1 MPGAGPSVRSEPE
14 TRYVKSG
21 DAHIAYQVVG
31 DGPADLIVVRGYISH
46 VEVAWES
53 PALASFYLRLASF
66 CRLILFD
73 KRGTGLSDRVPEDRL
88 PTLEQRMDDVRA
100 VMEAVGSDRAALFG
114 ASEGGPMCL
123 LFAATY
129 PERTLGLLL
138 WGCFARYDWR
148 RSFIGRYWG
157 GETVDDA
164 LDRLEREWGDGGD
177 LAAMAPSLA
186 GDDAARRAWGRA
198 QRLSATPTAA
208 RALLRMMLDVD
219 VRPLLPAIRVP
230 VVILHRADE
239 VAVDVSHSRYMA
251 EHIPEARYVELPG
264 SDHLPWIGDMEPIVA
279 EIQELVTGTR
289 PEPEPDRVVATVL
302 FVDAPHAVTEGEA
315 APARE
320 RLGEV
325 VRSHVARFRGDMLAA
340 RADNFGASFDGPARA
355 IRCAEAIVA
364 ESDRSGARCRA
375 GIHTGECEPHDSGA
389 PRSRGGHGRRGPRSR
404 LSGRGAGLADGGRPG
419 RGRGDRLRR
428 SREYTSWRRSV
439 THGSFW
445 PPPPGQRRRGLRR
458 KSPRCCSG
466 ARGTTGRSP
475 SAGGW
480 SACATPRD
488 SDTWPV
494 SCASPTASSTCS
506 ICWPATHDAR
516 DNKARE
522 EGLVAATPDAGAVL
536 DEPAKQRLPRANRRA
551 GGGDRAGAPLERPR
565 ADRARRGRARCADA
579 RAGRRA
585 GPGRAR
591 PARGLGQRARA
602 GKREQGGAQRGAAPR
617 GAASRAGPATSR
629 SPSTPARSASYDPDP
644 TRAGQP
650 GTPEVTAGNPDFTP
664 TGHATSAVAR

>member
-1 MPGAGPSVRSEPE
+1 MTHQFRPPHPSATFGVGPSVRSEPE

-53 PALASFYLRLASF
+53 PALASFYLRMASF

-100 VMEAVGSDRAALFG
+100 VMEAVGSDRAALLG

-230 VVILHRADE
+230 AVIMHRADE

-264 SDHLPWIGDMEPIVA
+264 SDHLPWIGDVEPVVA

-289 PEPEPDRVVATVL
+289 PEPEPDRVVATLL
-302 FVDAPHAVTEGEA
+302 FVDAPHAVTGGEA
-315 APARE
+315 APAKE

-340 RADNFGASFDGPARA
+340 RGDNLGASFDGPARA

-364 ESDRSGARCRA
+364 ESDRSGVRCRA
-375 GIHTGECEPHDSGA
+375 GIHTGECEPHDSGLRGVA
-389 PRSRGGHGRRGPRSR
+389 VDMAAEVLARASTGEVLVSRTVAD
-404 LSGRGAGLADGGRPG
+404 LVAGAGIDFVDRGSHVLATV
-419 RGRGDRLRR
+419 GD
-428 SREYTSWRRSV
+428 SWQLLA
-439 THGSFW
+439 T
-445 PPPPGQRRRGLRR
+445 
-458 KSPRCCSG
+458 
-466 ARGTTGRSP
+466 
-475 SAGGW
+475 SAGTAP
-480 SACATPRD
+480 SRPAPEE
-488 SDTWPV
+488 PV
-494 SCASPTASSTCS
+494 MLFRREGDYWTIAFAGKVVRM
-506 ICWPATHDAR
+506 HDAKGLGYLAR
-516 DNKARE
+516 LLRQPHREFHVLDLLVGDARRANNMARE
-522 EGLVAATPDAGAVL
+522 ERLVAATPDAGAML
-536 DEPAKQRLPRANRRA
+536 DEPAKQAYREQIAELEAEIEQARRWN
-551 GGGDRAGAPLERPR
+551 DLERT
-565 ADRARRGRARCADA
+565 ARVEGELDALTHELA
-579 RAGRRA
+579 RAM
-585 GPGRAR
+585 
-591 PARGLGQRARA
+591 GLGGRDRRTASDSERARA
-602 GKREQGGAQRGAAPR
+602 SVSKAV
-617 GAASRAGPATSR
+617 
-629 SPSTPARSASYDPDP
+629 RSAVRRLGEEHPELGQHLSLAVHTGTFCAYDPDP
-644 TRAGQP
+644 RAP
-650 GTPEVTAGNPDFTP
+650 VSWDA
-664 TGHATSAVAR
+664 

>member
-1 MPGAGPSVRSEPE
+1 VRSEPE

-31 DGPADLIVVRGYISH
+31 DGPVDLIVVRGYISH

-53 PALASFYLRLASF
+53 PALASFYRRLSSF

-100 VMEAVGSDRAALFG
+100 VMEAVGSERAALLG

-157 GETVDDA
+157 GDTVDEA

-230 VVILHRADE
+230 VVILHRVDE
-239 VAVDVSHSRYMA
+239 LAVDVSHSRYMA
-251 EHIPEARYVELPG
+251 EHIPDARYVEFPG
-264 SDHLPWIGDMEPIVA
+264 ADHLPWIGDVDPVVA

-289 PEPEPDRVVATVL
+289 PELEPDRVVATVM
-302 FVDAPHAVTEGEA
+302 FVDAPHAVAGA
-315 APARE
+315 LDASARE
-320 RLGEV
+320 RLAET
-325 VRSHVARFRGDMLAA
+325 VRSHVAHFRGEMLAA
-340 RADNFGASFDGPARA
+340 RGTTLGASFDGPARA

-364 ESDRSGARCRA
+364 ESDRSAVRCRA
-375 GIHTGECEPHDSGA
+375 GLHTGECELHGGELRGVAVDMAAEILSHASPGEVLV
-389 PRSRGGHGRRGPRSR
+389 SRTV
-404 LSGRGAGLADGGRPG
+404 AD
-419 RGRGDRLRR
+419 L
-428 SREYTSWRRSV
+428 V
-439 THGSFW
+439 A
-445 PPPPGQRRRGLRR
+445 
-458 KSPRCCSG
+458 G
-466 ARGTTGRSP
+466 ARIAFVDRGSHTLATVRDSWQLLAT
-475 SAGGW
+475 SAGRAPAQVAPEEPAMLFRREGDYW
-480 SACATPRD
+480 TVAFEGTVVRMHDAKGLGYLARLLRHPHREFHALDLLAGDTPRG
-488 SDTWPV
+488 SDL
-494 SCASPTASSTCS
+494 A
-506 ICWPATHDAR
+506 HED
-516 DNKARE
+516 
-522 EGLVAATPDAGAVL
+522 GLTAATLDAGAVL
-536 DEPAKQRLPRANRRA
+536 DEPAKHAYRERIAELEAELEQARSWNDPERTACVEGELDALTRAL
-551 GGGDRAGAPLERPR
+551 AGAL
-565 ADRARRGRARCADA
+565 
-579 RAGRRA
+579 
-585 GPGRAR
+585 
-591 PARGLGQRARA
+591 GLGGRDR
-602 GKREQGGAQRGAAPR
+602 
-617 GAASRAGPATSR
+617 
-629 SPSTPARSASYDPDP
+629 RSASDSERARVSVTKALRSAVRRLEDQHPELGRHLSLAVHTGTFCTYDPDP
-644 TRAGQP
+644 RVPVSWDA
-650 GTPEVTAGNPDFTP
+650 
-664 TGHATSAVAR
+664 